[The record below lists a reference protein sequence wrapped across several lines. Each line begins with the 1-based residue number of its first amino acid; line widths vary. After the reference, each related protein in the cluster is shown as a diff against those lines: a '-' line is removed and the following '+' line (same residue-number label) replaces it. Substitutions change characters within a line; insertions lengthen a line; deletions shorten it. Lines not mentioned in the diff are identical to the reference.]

1 MVNCIKYKMNFEEL
15 IRNNRSYRRFYQE
28 EIIPYETL
36 VKLVD
41 YARLSASS
49 GNIQSLKF
57 SLFNEEEKNEII
69 FRHLKWASYLK
80 NWPGPAIGERP
91 SAYILILTDTDIHTT
106 IETDVGIAAQS
117 MLLGAVSFG
126 YGGCMIASVSRSNL
140 SKELKIPDKFQIPLV
155 IALGKPKEKIL
166 IEDVSQDE
174 KIEYWRDENNLHHV
188 PKRKLNDLIINF

>member
-1 MVNCIKYKMNFEEL
+1 MNFEEL
-15 IRNNRSYRRFYQE
+15 IRNNRSYRRFYE
-28 EIIPYETL
+28 EEKLPYETL

-57 SLFNEEEKNEII
+57 SLFNEAEKNEII

-80 NWPGPAIGERP
+80 NWAGPAIGERP

-117 MLLGAVSFG
+117 LLLGAVSFG

-140 SKELKIPDKFQIPLV
+140 SKELKIPGKFQIPLV
-155 IALGKPKEKIL
+155 IALGKPKEKII

-174 KIEYWRDENNLHHV
+174 KIEYYRDENNIHHV